1 MLQMSKEKRLH
12 NGRQGG
18 EANIPGL
25 DEGSSK
31 ESNALDVAAT
41 AVIPALL
48 PCQRKAPGV
57 DCLNLEV
64 ALNWTWRWRWSEG
77 TGAAGVEAPCVCDLS
92 ATEEAPAQ
100 ELDMCNTRKLDAIA
114 LCLLRSSLSTK
125 PSKKQNKPPGTI
137 PNDRQFQAS
146 TEAIL
151 KEISWWEITKQ
162 KTGGKK
168 EKKKKKLREISTTA
182 ATDELMR
189 LQEEEGRRF

>member
-1 MLQMSKEKRLH
+1 MHRRCSQSGHESVHTRLSPGWCSKCQRKK
-12 NGRQGG
+12 GCITGGKGG

-64 ALNWTWRWRWSEG
+64 ALNWTWRWRWSEV

-114 LCLLRSSLSTK
+114 LAYCEAVFPPNPQK
-125 PSKKQNKPPGTI
+125 NKTNPLETI
-137 PNDRQFQAS
+137 PNDRQFQS
-146 TEAIL
+146 FNR
-151 KEISWWEITKQ
+151 SD
-162 KTGGKK
+162 
-168 EKKKKKLREISTTA
+168 S
-182 ATDELMR
+182 
-189 LQEEEGRRF
+189 

>member
-1 MLQMSKEKRLH
+1 MMLQMSKEKRLH

-64 ALNWTWRWRWSEG
+64 ALN
-77 TGAAGVEAPCVCDLS
+77 
-92 ATEEAPAQ
+92 
-100 ELDMCNTRKLDAIA
+100 
-114 LCLLRSSLSTK
+114 
-125 PSKKQNKPPGTI
+125 
-137 PNDRQFQAS
+137 
-146 TEAIL
+146 
-151 KEISWWEITKQ
+151 
-162 KTGGKK
+162 
-168 EKKKKKLREISTTA
+168 
-182 ATDELMR
+182 
-189 LQEEEGRRF
+189 